1 MDNKTTRGILRDIHT
16 LYSLGAMGG
25 LTDAELLERFVAR
38 GDSDAEDA
46 FATLVARH
54 GPMVLGVCR
63 RMLPASH
70 DAEDAFQATFLVL
83 ARRAASIV
91 RRERVASWLY
101 SVAVRTAQVARRRV
115 ARQRAAERRLMNETS
130 EAKPERTEDRDDLLP
145 ILDEE
150 MNRVP
155 HRYRVA
161 LVACEIEG
169 KPRREAARELDIP
182 EGTLST
188 HLARGRKLLR
198 ERLQRRGVSL
208 GVGPLAWLAGPLVEN
223 GVPEQLIGPTV
234 RAALANS
241 SATGTT
247 AIVTTAVSSLA
258 ERVLKMMF
266 LARLS
271 LVVAALTTVAAGMA
285 AAVALGWSPTA
296 AESPTADSTR
306 AGPVDKAGADKDRY
320 GDPLP
325 EGTVARLGSIR
336 FRGGDRPVN
345 AMRFSPD
352 GQTLLTVSQ
361 DFLVRLW
368 ETKTGRLIHQVL
380 PGSGS
385 ASSSVGIAFSPD
397 GKRIA
402 LSGSE
407 RADGDKPGYDPVRL
421 VVDATTGKEVSRLPV
436 KDRGID
442 LGLAFTPDRNSLIS
456 LRYSGVFRIE
466 EITSGVELL
475 HREFPR
481 DGTGSLVLSPDGKLA
496 AIWTGANTRKLYL
509 WDWRGADEPR
519 EVKVP
524 RQTVGHLVFSPDG
537 KALLACGNLEPF
549 VYEWDVATGDLR
561 HQIELRDDI
570 YLNGLAITPDGQ
582 AIAVTDYGNR
592 RSKNFSG
599 GVLLLERGT
608 GRLVREL
615 PTPGTSAKDVVF
627 SPDGRWLAAVGGVGV
642 HVWDWR
648 IGEEVAAGS
657 AGHRGGIDQIATAP
671 GGLIAT
677 ASDDHTVRLW
687 DAATGTER
695 RRLPHGHWVRAIAV
709 SPNGQFL
716 ASSSLDNSVRLW
728 DISSGNEFYKL
739 PGHGLN
745 GSRRTV
751 GFMPDGQRFLSYG
764 DDLCLRIWD
773 VRTGKALTE
782 NAVRPPGVADAGDV
796 DPGGQRLMMLGPAAF
811 TPDGQ
816 HLVATLGVSFHIIET
831 ATGQVEKTVEH
842 PGGHVMSLAVA
853 PDGRTFATSGWGRQ
867 IRRNLPDGQVQFT
880 TPNHHQVC
888 LFEVAAGRLVREL
901 EMPTDFAG
909 PVAFS
914 PDGKLLAIGFGRGSG
929 EVRLMNLATWETVAV
944 LTDFGS
950 KPHVLTFSADGESL
964 ITGLNDGTALVWDMA
979 RVLAR
984 RARKEDR

>member
-1 MDNKTTRGILRDIHT
+1 M
-16 LYSLGAMGG
+16 
-25 LTDAELLERFVAR
+25 
-38 GDSDAEDA
+38 
-46 FATLVARH
+46 
-54 GPMVLGVCR
+54 
-63 RMLPASH
+63 
-70 DAEDAFQATFLVL
+70 
-83 ARRAASIV
+83 
-91 RRERVASWLY
+91 ASWLY

-115 ARQRAAERRLMNETS
+115 ARQRAAERRLMNETFD
-130 EAKPERTEDRDDLLP
+130 AKPEPTEDREDLLP
-145 ILDEE
+145 ILDVE

-169 KPRREAARELDIP
+169 KPRREAARELGIP

-208 GVGPLAWLAGPLVEN
+208 GAGPIAGLAGPLVEN
-223 GVPEQLIGPTV
+223 GVPEKLMGPTV
-234 RAALANS
+234 RAALVDA
-241 SATGTT
+241 SATGAT

-258 ERVLKMMF
+258 ESVLKMLF

-271 LVVAALTTVAAGMA
+271 FVVAALTTAAAGMA
-285 AAVALGWSPTA
+285 TAVALDWAPTA
-296 AESPTADSTR
+296 AESPKADSTQ
-306 AGPVDKAGADKDRY
+306 AGPADKAGAVKDRF

-325 EGTVARLGSIR
+325 EGAVARLGSIR

-361 DFLVRLW
+361 DFLLRIW
-368 ETKTGRLIHQVL
+368 ETKTGRLLHQVL
-380 PGSGS
+380 PGTGS

-397 GKRIA
+397 GKQIA
-402 LSGSE
+402 LSGME
-407 RADGDKPGYDPVRL
+407 RAGGDKPGSEPVRL

-436 KDRGID
+436 TDRDSD
-442 LGLAFTPDRNSLIS
+442 LALAFTSDGKSLIS
-456 LRYSGVFRIE
+456 LRSSGVFRVE
-466 EITSGVELL
+466 EIKSGVELL
-475 HREFPR
+475 HHDFAHESS
-481 DGTGSLVLSPDGKLA
+481 GSLTLSPDGKLA

-509 WDWRGADEPR
+509 WDWQGAEEPR

-524 RQTVGHLVFSPDG
+524 RQRVSHLVFSPDG
-537 KALLACGNLEPF
+537 KALLACDGLEPF

-561 HQIELRDDI
+561 HQTELRDDI
-570 YLNGLAITPDGQ
+570 YPNGLAITPDGN

-592 RSKNFSG
+592 RGKDFNG

-615 PTPGTSAKDVVF
+615 ATPGTPAKDVVF
-627 SPDGRWLAAVGGVGV
+627 SPDGRWLAAVGGAGV

-648 IGEEVAAGS
+648 IGEEVAAGA
-657 AGHRGGIDQIATAP
+657 AGHRDGIDQIATAP
-671 GGLIAT
+671 KGLIAT
-677 ASDDHTVRLW
+677 ASNDHTVRIW

-695 RRLPHGHWVRAIAV
+695 RRLPHGHWVRSIAV
-709 SPNGQFL
+709 SPDGQFL

-728 DISSGNEFYKL
+728 DISSGKEVYKL

-745 GSRRTV
+745 GGRRTV
-751 GFMPDGQRFLSYG
+751 GFTPDGRRFLSYG
-764 DDLCLRIWD
+764 DDLNVRIWD
-773 VRTGKALTE
+773 VRTGKAPTE
-782 NAVRPPGVADAGDV
+782 NTLRPHGLGDARNV
-796 DPGGQRLMMLGPAAF
+796 DPAGQRMMILGPAAF
-811 TPDGQ
+811 TADGQ
-816 HLVATLGVSFHIIET
+816 HLVATMGTSFHIIET
-831 ATGQVEKTVEH
+831 ATGRIEKSVEH

-853 PDGRTFATSGWGRQ
+853 PDGRTFATSGWGRS

-880 TPNHHQVC
+880 TPNHHLVY
-888 LFEVAAGRLVREL
+888 LFEVATGKLVRDL
-901 EMPTDFAG
+901 EMPTDAVG

-914 PDGKLLAIGFGRGSG
+914 ADGKLLAIGFGRGSG
-929 EVRLMNLATWETVAV
+929 EVRLINVATWETVAV

-950 KPHVLTFSADGESL
+950 KPHVMTFAADGKSL
-964 ITGLNDGTALVWDMA
+964 ITGLNDGTALVWDLA

-984 RARKEDR
+984 RARKVER